1 VRVRV
6 FEDYSNLDAIR
17 QARFLVTY
25 TCDVTPSL
33 EQQEALRAWVEGG
46 GRWYALHGSNSILRF
61 LSNGLVETPAWAP
74 HLMETLGSQF
84 IAHPPIAPYR
94 VEVADPEHELV
105 RGIEAFESTDELYL
119 SDYMAGL
126 HVLLDTEF
134 EGSAEG
140 FVRDSWPRARH
151 PVMYLRPLGQG
162 AVLYLTL
169 GHCRGHYDLSR
180 FAALDVTATFSALWA
195 GGEDTFLTELTL
207 PRVGPER
214 YRWTYPLQ
222 SLIDAGGRVAFGS
235 DWNVTSPDPLQ
246 AIETA
251 VTRGNVFDPSV
262 PVFMPQ
268 ERISLEDAIKAATL
282 NSAYVNHLDGRTGSI
297 EVNKLGDLVILDRNL
312 FEIEPAEISDAKVV
326 KTLFGGKIIF
336 QAAEN
341 Q

>member
-1 VRVRV
+1 MSDLSSGEELRPGRIDCVLVASGKYHDIDFARLELLKLLGEDERVRVRV

-46 GRWYALHGSNSILRF
+46 GRWYALHGSKSILRF

-169 GHCRGHYDLSR
+169 GHCRGHYDLQ
-180 FAALDVTATFSALWA
+180 
-195 GGEDTFLTELTL
+195 
-207 PRVGPER
+207 
-214 YRWTYPLQ
+214 PLME
-222 SLIDAGGRVAFGS
+222 
-235 DWNVTSPDPLQ
+235 WW
-246 AIETA
+246 
-251 VTRGNVFDPSV
+251 PSV
-262 PVFMPQ
+262 DRCAWDLPVFYELLRRGLDWARAPATEKLPQ
-268 ERISLEDAIKAATL
+268 P
-282 NSAYVNHLDGRTGSI
+282 V
-297 EVNKLGDLVILDRNL
+297 
-312 FEIEPAEISDAKVV
+312 PAP
-326 KTLFGGKIIF
+326 
-336 QAAEN
+336 
-341 Q
+341 